1 MLMAILEFRARVCEL
16 YQKLQLLI
24 DPIFKFILS
33 FLVIRTLNTVIGYD
47 ARLAGGVVTTA
58 LALVCAFV
66 PSSILALLCMLLTI
80 AHVFHVNMLLSVFV
94 ALILL
99 VLYCFFL
106 RFTPKYGYVIVAVPV
121 LFLFRVP
128 YLMPLLLGLLATP
141 VTILPLSCG
150 IFFYYMIS
158 VIQNAAALQFNPA
171 ESFDTENIMLLVNNV
186 VDNLLS
192 NKEMIFT
199 IVIYALVLTVV
210 YVVRKLEFDYSFE
223 VAVLI
228 GVVASVF
235 GHVMMNSRFEL
246 PLSLMAIVLYHV
258 LAGVLVIVIYFFIR
272 VLDYT
277 AVEHVQFEDDDYYYY
292 VRAVPKIKVGLPQLN
307 IRKVTEKSYFTA
319 SLENEEDFF
328 NPDEME
334 RKLMEK
340 RNREAE
346 ERAEEKKKQ
355 RKEWLMNLFSGKR
368 EETKEMDNT
377 LVIQDLMDEPVEDDD
392 GYVTLVNCR
401 IAEDGTITECP
412 ERTGHWAWKHPHQA
426 DGTVTYTELRG
437 DITMYNV
444 DFGYVPEKTVLH
456 DVTLYAN
463 PGQKLAF
470 VGATGAGKT
479 TITNLINRFYDIAD
493 GKIRYDDIN
502 INKIPKLLH
511 SYIEIHICRDIRNYC
526 YRSRY
531 ILHVDYSSKPC

>member
-24 DPIFKFILS
+24 DPIFKFLLS

-47 ARLAGGVVTTA
+47 ARLASGVVTVG

-66 PSSILALLCMLLTI
+66 PSSILALICMLLTI
-80 AHVFHVNMLLSVFV
+80 AHVFYVNMILAVFV

-128 YLMPLLLGLLATP
+128 YLVPLLLGLVATP
-141 VTILPLSCG
+141 VTILPLACG

-158 VIQNAAALQFNPA
+158 VIQNAAALQISPDGL
-171 ESFDTENIMLLVNNV
+171 DTENIMLLVNNV

-192 NKEMIFT
+192 NKEMMFT
-199 IVIYALVLTVV
+199 IAVYAAVLTLV

-223 VAVLI
+223 IAVLV

-235 GHVMMNSRFEL
+235 GHVLMNSRYEL
-246 PLSLMAIVLYHV
+246 PLGMAATVLYHI
-258 LAGVLVIVIYFFIR
+258 LAGVLVIIIYFFIR

-307 IRKVTEKSYFTA
+307 IRRVTEQSYFNA
-319 SLENEEDFF
+319 SLDNEEDFF
-328 NPDEME
+328 DPGEMD

-340 RNREAE
+340 RTREAQ
-346 ERAEEKKKQ
+346 ERAQEKKQQ
-355 RKEWLMNLFSGKR
+355 RKEWLVGLLRGRKAKDE
-368 EETKEMDNT
+368 EETVTEET
-377 LVIQDLMDEPVEDDD
+377 LVIQDVMEEPEDEGSV
-392 GYVTLVNCR
+392 
-401 IAEDGTITECP
+401 
-412 ERTGHWAWKHPHQA
+412 
-426 DGTVTYTELRG
+426 
-437 DITMYNV
+437 
-444 DFGYVPEKTVLH
+444 
-456 DVTLYAN
+456 
-463 PGQKLAF
+463 
-470 VGATGAGKT
+470 
-479 TITNLINRFYDIAD
+479 
-493 GKIRYDDIN
+493 
-502 INKIPKLLH
+502 
-511 SYIEIHICRDIRNYC
+511 
-526 YRSRY
+526 
-531 ILHVDYSSKPC
+531 

>member
-24 DPIFKFILS
+24 DPIFKFLLS

-47 ARLAGGVVTTA
+47 ARLASGVVTVG

-66 PSSILALLCMLLTI
+66 PSSILALICMLLTI
-80 AHVFHVNMLLSVFV
+80 AHVFYVNMILSVFV

-128 YLMPLLLGLLATP
+128 YLVPLLLGLVATP
-141 VTILPLSCG
+141 VTILPLACG

-158 VIQNAAALQFNPA
+158 VIQNAAALQISPDGL
-171 ESFDTENIMLLVNNV
+171 DTENIMLLVNNV

-192 NKEMIFT
+192 NKEMLFT
-199 IVIYALVLTVV
+199 IAVYAAVLTLV

-223 VAVLI
+223 TAVLV

-235 GHVMMNSRFEL
+235 GHVLMNSRYEL
-246 PLSLMAIVLYHV
+246 PLSLAAIVLYHI
-258 LAGVLVIVIYFFIR
+258 LAGVLVIIIYFFIR

-307 IRKVTEKSYFTA
+307 IRRMTEQSYFNA
-319 SLENEEDFF
+319 SLENENDFF
-328 NPDEME
+328 DPGEMD

-340 RNREAE
+340 RTREAQ
-346 ERAEEKKKQ
+346 ERAQEKKQQ
-355 RKEWLMNLFSGKR
+355 RKEWVMGLFRGKKEKDN
-368 EETKEMDNT
+368 EETVTEET
-377 LVIQDLMDEPVEDDD
+377 LVIQDVMEEPEDEE
-392 GYVTLVNCR
+392 
-401 IAEDGTITECP
+401 
-412 ERTGHWAWKHPHQA
+412 
-426 DGTVTYTELRG
+426 
-437 DITMYNV
+437 NV
-444 DFGYVPEKTVLH
+444 
-456 DVTLYAN
+456 
-463 PGQKLAF
+463 
-470 VGATGAGKT
+470 
-479 TITNLINRFYDIAD
+479 
-493 GKIRYDDIN
+493 
-502 INKIPKLLH
+502 
-511 SYIEIHICRDIRNYC
+511 
-526 YRSRY
+526 
-531 ILHVDYSSKPC
+531 

>member
-1 MLMAILEFRARVCEL
+1 MLLAILEFRARVCEL

-47 ARLAGGVVTTA
+47 PRLASGVMTTV

-66 PSSILALLCMLLTI
+66 PSSVLALICMLLTI

-128 YLMPLLLGLLATP
+128 YLMPLLLGLLANP

-158 VIQNAAALQFNPA
+158 VIQNAAALQISPDA
-171 ESFDTENIMLLVNNV
+171 FDTENIMLLVTNV

-199 IVIYALVLTVV
+199 IVIYALALTIV
-210 YVVRKLEFDYSFE
+210 YVVRKMEFDFSFE
-223 VAVLI
+223 IAVLI

-235 GHVMMNSRFEL
+235 GHVLLNSKYAL
-246 PLSLMAIVLYHV
+246 PLGIAATVLYHV
-258 LAGVLVIVIYFFIR
+258 LAGVFVIIIYFFIR

-292 VRAVPKIKVGLPQLN
+292 VRAVPKIKVGLPQIN
-307 IRKVTEKSYFTA
+307 IRKVTDKSYFSA
-319 SLENEEDFF
+319 SLENDEDFF
-328 NPDEME
+328 APYEME
-334 RKLMEK
+334 RKLEEK
-340 RNREAE
+340 RSREADK
-346 ERAEEKKKQ
+346 RAVEKRREKFEQ
-355 RKEWLMNLFSGKR
+355 IVQFFSGKR
-368 EETKEMDNT
+368 KVKEEADADE
-377 LVIQDLMDEPVEDDD
+377 LVIQDLMEETDEDEMFPQDE
-392 GYVTLVNCR
+392 
-401 IAEDGTITECP
+401 A
-412 ERTGHWAWKHPHQA
+412 
-426 DGTVTYTELRG
+426 
-437 DITMYNV
+437 
-444 DFGYVPEKTVLH
+444 
-456 DVTLYAN
+456 
-463 PGQKLAF
+463 
-470 VGATGAGKT
+470 
-479 TITNLINRFYDIAD
+479 
-493 GKIRYDDIN
+493 
-502 INKIPKLLH
+502 
-511 SYIEIHICRDIRNYC
+511 
-526 YRSRY
+526 
-531 ILHVDYSSKPC
+531 

>member
-24 DPIFKFILS
+24 DPIFKFLLS
-33 FLVIRTLNTVIGYD
+33 LLVIRTLNTVIGYD
-47 ARLAGGVVTTA
+47 ARLASGVVTMG

-66 PSSILALLCMLLTI
+66 PSSILALICMLLTV
-80 AHVFHVNMLLSVFV
+80 AHVFYVNMILAVFV

-128 YLMPLLLGLLATP
+128 YLVPLLLGLVATP
-141 VTILPLSCG
+141 VTILPLACG

-158 VIQNAAALQFNPA
+158 VIQNAAALQISPDGL
-171 ESFDTENIMLLVNNV
+171 DTENIMLLVNNV

-199 IVIYALVLTVV
+199 IAIYAAVLTLV

-223 VAVLI
+223 IAVLV

-235 GHVMMNSRFEL
+235 GHVLMNSRYEL
-246 PLSLMAIVLYHV
+246 PLGMSATILYHI
-258 LAGVLVIVIYFFIR
+258 LAGILVIIIYFFIR

-307 IRKVTEKSYFTA
+307 VRRMTEQSYFNA
-319 SLENEEDFF
+319 SLENEDDFF
-328 NPDEME
+328 EPGEME

-340 RNREAE
+340 RSREAQ
-346 ERAEEKKKQ
+346 ERAQEKKQQ
-355 RKEWLMNLFSGKR
+355 RKEWVMGLFRGKKAKD
-368 EETKEMDNT
+368 EETVTEET
-377 LVIQDLMDEPVEDDD
+377 LVIQDVMEEPEDEGSV
-392 GYVTLVNCR
+392 
-401 IAEDGTITECP
+401 
-412 ERTGHWAWKHPHQA
+412 
-426 DGTVTYTELRG
+426 
-437 DITMYNV
+437 
-444 DFGYVPEKTVLH
+444 
-456 DVTLYAN
+456 
-463 PGQKLAF
+463 
-470 VGATGAGKT
+470 
-479 TITNLINRFYDIAD
+479 
-493 GKIRYDDIN
+493 
-502 INKIPKLLH
+502 
-511 SYIEIHICRDIRNYC
+511 
-526 YRSRY
+526 
-531 ILHVDYSSKPC
+531 

>member
-66 PSSILALLCMLLTI
+66 PSSILALICMLLTI

-141 VTILPLSCG
+141 VTILPLACG

-223 VAVLI
+223 IAVLI
-228 GVVASVF
+228 GVVASIF
-235 GHVMMNSRFEL
+235 GHVMMNSKYEL
-246 PLSLMAIVLYHV
+246 PLGTVATVLYHI
-258 LAGVLVIVIYFFIR
+258 LAGVLVIIIYFFIR

-307 IRKVTEKSYFTA
+307 IRRVTEKSYFNA
-319 SLENEEDFF
+319 SLENDEDFF
-328 NPDEME
+328 APDEME

-346 ERAEEKKKQ
+346 EKAEEKRQ
-355 RKEWLMNLFSGKR
+355 LRKERIMRFFSGKK
-368 EETKEMDNT
+368 EETEETEDAF
-377 LVIQDLMDEPVEDDD
+377 VIQDLMEE
-392 GYVTLVNCR
+392 
-401 IAEDGTITECP
+401 TE
-412 ERTGHWAWKHPHQA
+412 E
-426 DGTVTYTELRG
+426 
-437 DITMYNV
+437 
-444 DFGYVPEKTVLH
+444 EKTS
-456 DVTLYAN
+456 
-463 PGQKLAF
+463 G
-470 VGATGAGKT
+470 
-479 TITNLINRFYDIAD
+479 
-493 GKIRYDDIN
+493 
-502 INKIPKLLH
+502 
-511 SYIEIHICRDIRNYC
+511 EE
-526 YRSRY
+526 
-531 ILHVDYSSKPC
+531 

>member
-1 MLMAILEFRARVCEL
+1 MLLAILEFRARVCEL

-47 ARLAGGVVTTA
+47 TRLAGGVVTTV
-58 LALVCAFV
+58 LALICAFV

-141 VTILPLSCG
+141 ATILPLSCG
-150 IFFYYMIS
+150 VFFYYMIS
-158 VIQNAAALQFNPA
+158 VIQNAAALQLSPDA
-171 ESFDTENIMLLVNNV
+171 FDTENIMLLVTNV

-199 IVIYALVLTVV
+199 IVIYALALTIV

-223 VAVLI
+223 IAVLI

-235 GHVMMNSRFEL
+235 GHVLLNSKYEL
-246 PLSLMAIVLYHV
+246 PLGIAATVLYHV
-258 LAGVLVIVIYFFIR
+258 LAGILVIIIYFFIR

-292 VRAVPKIKVGLPQLN
+292 VRAVPKIKVGLPQIN
-307 IRKVTEKSYFTA
+307 IRKVTEKSYFSA
-319 SLENEEDFF
+319 SLENDEDFF
-328 NPDEME
+328 APDEME
-334 RKLMEK
+334 RRLEEK
-340 RNREAE
+340 RSREADK
-346 ERAEEKKKQ
+346 RAVEKRREKFEQ
-355 RKEWLMNLFSGKR
+355 IVQFFSGKR
-368 EETKEMDNT
+368 KKREETEEDA
-377 LVIQDLMDEPVEDDD
+377 LVIQDLMEETDEDE
-392 GYVTLVNCR
+392 
-401 IAEDGTITECP
+401 
-412 ERTGHWAWKHPHQA
+412 
-426 DGTVTYTELRG
+426 
-437 DITMYNV
+437 M
-444 DFGYVPEKTVLH
+444 F
-456 DVTLYAN
+456 
-463 PGQKLAF
+463 
-470 VGATGAGKT
+470 
-479 TITNLINRFYDIAD
+479 
-493 GKIRYDDIN
+493 
-502 INKIPKLLH
+502 PKD
-511 SYIEIHICRDIRNYC
+511 EA
-526 YRSRY
+526 
-531 ILHVDYSSKPC
+531 

>member
-99 VLYCFFL
+99 VLYFFFL

-377 LVIQDLMDEPVEDDD
+377 LVIQDLMDETVEE
-392 GYVTLVNCR
+392 
-401 IAEDGTITECP
+401 EDFSNNE
-412 ERTGHWAWKHPHQA
+412 E
-426 DGTVTYTELRG
+426 
-437 DITMYNV
+437 
-444 DFGYVPEKTVLH
+444 
-456 DVTLYAN
+456 
-463 PGQKLAF
+463 
-470 VGATGAGKT
+470 
-479 TITNLINRFYDIAD
+479 
-493 GKIRYDDIN
+493 
-502 INKIPKLLH
+502 
-511 SYIEIHICRDIRNYC
+511 
-526 YRSRY
+526 
-531 ILHVDYSSKPC
+531 